1 MEPQK
6 NEPLRADRLNESDG
20 VSSSSDEDRLGSQKA
35 ELEEE
40 MLQWEYLRTVVNAL
54 PQVLRNPWFA

>member
-35 ELEEE
+35 ELEDE
-40 MLQWEYLRTVVNAL
+40 MLQREYLRTLVNAL